1 MSLPC
6 GHYRRLG
13 DPLPFLPHLYVSPPL
28 APSLPLPCSST
39 STTYYIVFLLP
50 ASSPIFSSPLPSTFP
65 SLKNVSLNILWG
77 RFLISV
83 SLFVHNLGNRNQKQ
97 KQATREEIYTVV
109 LVLIVVYGQ
118 WSMSLRFPCPLLS
131 WKRQYSSVISIP
143 ATA

>member
-1 MSLPC
+1 MQC

-39 STTYYIVFLLP
+39 STYYIVFLLSRLIP
-50 ASSPIFSSPLPSTFP
+50 NLLLPSSFP
-65 SLKNVSLNILWG
+65 VSFFEKCLVKYTLGAFPNISQSLRTQPW
-77 RFLISV
+77 
-83 SLFVHNLGNRNQKQ
+83 KQ
-97 KQATREEIYTVV
+97 KTETETSNTGKIYTVV

-131 WKRQYSSVISIP
+131 
-143 ATA
+143 